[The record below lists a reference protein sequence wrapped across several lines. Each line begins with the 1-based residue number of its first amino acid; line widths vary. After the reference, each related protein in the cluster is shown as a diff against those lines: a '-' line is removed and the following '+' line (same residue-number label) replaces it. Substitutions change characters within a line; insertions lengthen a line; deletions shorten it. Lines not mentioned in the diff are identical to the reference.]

1 MAKKIKIE
9 TKKSKRTLRVVLTSG
24 ELLGLGKTQADKLNE
39 LGAIEN
45 DRKRIADE
53 FKAKASALEAAVAD
67 LANKI
72 SSGYEF
78 RSVGCTEY
86 LGEPEPTQKR
96 IVRDD
101 TGEVV
106 GIEEMNSAELQRE
119 LLNPG
124 EAAAS

>member
-1 MAKKIKIE
+1 MARKTKIE
-9 TKKSKRTLRVVLTSG
+9 TKKTRRTLRVTLTEA
-24 ELLGLGKTQADKLNE
+24 ELLAAGKSQADKLNE

-53 FKAKASALEAAVAD
+53 FKAKASALEAQVAD

-96 IVRDD
+96 VVRDD

-119 LLNPG
+119 LLNPA
-124 EAAAS
+124 EAAAA